1 MVKLGVILL
10 VKLNGTYLH
19 QRMPTGACALRHKV
33 GEIDPNSTF
42 NVRWLKWLLVSLDVL

>member
-1 MVKLGVILL
+1 MVKLGLILL
-10 VKLNGTYLH
+10 VKLNVAYW
-19 QRMPTGACALRHKV
+19 RICALRHKL